1 MNIRFWRLPLTF
13 DAAGLQADLARLTAS
28 DWHAHFNTGYHDGGW
43 SGMALVSADGD
54 AARLYAD
61 AAAGSTGIATPWL
74 VLCPAMRAAV
84 AALPAA
90 VQSARLLRLAPGS
103 VIREH
108 RDFGLGLADGVVRIH
123 IPVVSHP
130 LVEFYLDGV
139 RVPMAEGEC
148 WYLDLGLPHRV
159 QNHSPRERVH
169 LVVDCLVDERFLALL
184 PSVDDSERQVHEL
197 AAASGQTSQQRFEQ
211 FRELVLADPLLQSRL
226 QAFEEVDP
234 FIDEVVRAG
243 RQHDL
248 RFTAEDVRA
257 ALQAG
262 RRAWFQRHAAIG

>member
-1 MNIRFWRLPLTF
+1 MTVRFWRLPLNF
-13 DAAGLQADLARLTAS
+13 DVGALQADLARLTAS

-74 VLCPAMRAAV
+74 ALCPAMRAAV

-108 RDFGLGLADGVVRIH
+108 SDYGLGLDDGVVRIH
-123 IPVVSHP
+123 IPIVSHP

-139 RVPMAEGEC
+139 RVPMGEGEC

-169 LVVDCLVDERFLALL
+169 LVVDCLVSDRFLAML
-184 PSVDDSERQVHEL
+184 PGVEDSECQVREL
-197 AAASGQTSQQRFEQ
+197 AAVSSQTSQQRFEQ
-211 FRELVLADPLLQSRL
+211 FRELVLADHSLQARL
-226 QAFEEVDP
+226 QAFEDVDA
-234 FIDEVVRAG
+234 FIAEVVHAG
-243 RQHDL
+243 QQCEL
-248 RFTAEDVRA
+248 RFTVEDVRA

-262 RRAWFQRHAAIG
+262 RRAWFERNLAV